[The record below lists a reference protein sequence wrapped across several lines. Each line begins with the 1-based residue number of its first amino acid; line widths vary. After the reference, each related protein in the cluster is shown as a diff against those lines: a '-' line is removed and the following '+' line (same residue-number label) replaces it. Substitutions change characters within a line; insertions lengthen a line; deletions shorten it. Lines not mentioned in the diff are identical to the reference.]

1 MNLMIDTGKRESR
14 PSQFGSLRV
23 DTGQKT
29 VHTGNIV
36 LGTPVQTLRQQ
47 IRQTPPPIPDS
58 PASKPMKQPNHITDS
73 RGAVPIKMGQKISLN
88 QTLSN
93 ISRFLIVLEW
103 HADASGR
110 QPFDLDV
117 SIFMTDSANKTAEED
132 FIFYNNPVSRCGSI
146 RLKSDDNLG
155 IKECYD
161 ETVQFDLSR
170 VPPHIQTL
178 AVTVTIDEADERG
191 QNFGKVSDAYLRV
204 IDPATRKEVLFY
216 QFAEQLSVETAIVVT
231 EIYRHKNEWKINP
244 IGRGFKGGLQ
254 ALCDNYG
261 IETE

>member
-14 PSQFGSLRV
+14 PSQFGSLTV
-23 DTGQKT
+23 DTGQKA
-29 VHTGNIV
+29 VHTGNII
-36 LGTPVQTLRQQ
+36 LGTPVQTLQQQ
-47 IRQTPPPIPDS
+47 IRQAPPPIPDS
-58 PASKPMKQPNHITDS
+58 PVSKRMKQPNHITDS
-73 RGAVPIKMGQKISLN
+73 REAVPIKMGQKISLN

-93 ISRFLIVLEW
+93 ISRFLIALEW
-103 HADASGR
+103 NADAGG

-146 RLKSDDNLG
+146 RLKSDGDLG
-155 IKECYD
+155 ITECYD

-170 VPPHIQTL
+170 VPSHIQTL
-178 AVTVTIDEADERG
+178 AITVTIDEADERG

-204 IDPATRKEVLFY
+204 IDPDTRKEVLFY
-216 QFAEQLSVETAIVVT
+216 QFAEQLSAETAIVIT
-231 EIYRHKNEWKINP
+231 EIYRHKDEWKINP
-244 IGRGFKGGLQ
+244 IGRGFEGGLQ
-254 ALCDNYG
+254 ALCENYG